1 MEHYLDWELCVVS
14 PLQRTLQTA
23 KLTVGAVRHDGA
35 PIKFLATE
43 MCRERITC
51 CPADSRRPL
60 SVCKKEF
67 PEVDFSQVTNEQDVS
82 WHTDKENDEQ
92 CKQRGIKFLS
102 WLAKRPESCIA
113 VVTHSGFLKRLFEQ
127 FGMGIASEDMEELH
141 RRPANCEMRGLV
153 LCAHRQFGGGS
164 ADLVL
169 MPEGDFPRFWFREVR
184 SPRAPMAPWALFEGG
199 LAMRNQAPS
208 SRTWNQQRVLYLF
221 DHPLKFSSI
230 KWKESFEPESLIA
243 ETVAEPT
250 VLVFSIKGQ
259 ESF

>member
-1 MEHYLDWELCVVS
+1 MDSYAFSHNENLGFSMFLERRCKWVWFIRHAEAEHNLAEREHELGTKFLLEEHSGWKYWDASLTENGKNQCDVLRKELEEMEHYLDWELCVVS

-169 MPEGDFPRFWFREVR
+169 MPEGDFPRF
-184 SPRAPMAPWALFEGG
+184 
-199 LAMRNQAPS
+199 
-208 SRTWNQQRVLYLF
+208 
-221 DHPLKFSSI
+221 
-230 KWKESFEPESLIA
+230 
-243 ETVAEPT
+243 
-250 VLVFSIKGQ
+250 
-259 ESF
+259 